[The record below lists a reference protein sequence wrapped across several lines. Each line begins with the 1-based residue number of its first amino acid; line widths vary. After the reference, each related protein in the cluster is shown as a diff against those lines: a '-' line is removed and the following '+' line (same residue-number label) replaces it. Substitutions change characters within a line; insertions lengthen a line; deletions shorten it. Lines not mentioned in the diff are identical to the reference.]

1 MEETLLAAMRQAKP
15 GKQLLCLPGME
26 PYAAAD
32 VTRLLHFF
40 RSNPAPLNMRIIGG
54 TAAGLILKTPEG
66 LGVRPTP
73 DLVRQAIF
81 NSLSGR
87 VVDARVLE
95 LFGGT
100 GALSLECLSRG
111 AKHAVCVELSR
122 KHARYIEQ
130 NFEATGIDRGRF
142 QLRVQDVFTAIPQL
156 AADGT
161 QFDLIMADPPFGEK
175 NVGRRSTSLSQH
187 LLDDENLPRLL
198 GTSGLFV
205 LGHTR
210 RDTLTIVPPWV
221 EVKEMK
227 HGDSMMRFLERGA

>member
-1 MEETLLAAMRQAKP
+1 
-15 GKQLLCLPGME
+15 
-26 PYAAAD
+26 
-32 VTRLLHFF
+32 
-40 RSNPAPLNMRIIGG
+40 MRIIGG
-54 TAAGLILKTPEG
+54 TAAGLNLKAPEG

-81 NSLSGR
+81 NSLGGR

-111 AKHAVCVELSR
+111 AAHTTCIELSR

-130 NFEATGIDRGRF
+130 NLEATGIGCGKFR
-142 QLRVQDVFTAIPQL
+142 LRVQDVFTAMPQL
-156 AADGT
+156 VADGA
-161 QFDLIMADPPFGEK
+161 QFDLILADPPFGEK
-175 NVGRRSTSLSQH
+175 NVGRRSTSLSQR
-187 LLDDENLPRLL
+187 LLDDENVPKLL
-198 GTSGLFV
+198 APGGLFV

-221 EVKEMK
+221 EVKEMR
-227 HGDSMMRFLERGA
+227 HGDSMMRFLKSDA